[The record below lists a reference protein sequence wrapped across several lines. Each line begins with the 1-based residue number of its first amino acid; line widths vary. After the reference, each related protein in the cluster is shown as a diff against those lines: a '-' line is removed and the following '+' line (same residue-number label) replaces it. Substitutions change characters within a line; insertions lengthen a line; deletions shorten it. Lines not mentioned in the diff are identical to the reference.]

1 MTAIIVQVEAFK
13 SGQDPANALHSK
25 FGLKTGEPVSSL
37 EKYNHLQI
45 DVVSLFVLFL
55 VQTVSS
61 GLKIIY
67 CPDEVAFVQNL
78 VSLTPNEGNQSCVN
92 KNIGTPFIMYL
103 ERRVI

>member
-1 MTAIIVQVEAFK
+1 MTDLLYIIR
-13 SGQDPANALHSK
+13 
-25 FGLKTGEPVSSL
+25 
-37 EKYNHLQI
+37 QI

-78 VSLTPNEGNQSCVN
+78 V
-92 KNIGTPFIMYL
+92 
-103 ERRVI
+103 RVLV

>member
-1 MTAIIVQVEAFK
+1 MINLLYII
-13 SGQDPANALHSK
+13 
-25 FGLKTGEPVSSL
+25 
-37 EKYNHLQI
+37 LQI

-78 VSLTPNEGNQSCVN
+78 V
-92 KNIGTPFIMYL
+92 
-103 ERRVI
+103 RVLV